1 MPDDFS
7 AESAFEIP
15 VDAPETP
22 PEERTL
28 AILTHLSLLL
38 HLIIPVFAV
47 LAPIIVWRSKRES
60 SVFVAD
66 HAVEALNFQIT
77 LMIYTL
83 GVVVLSVVTCGFGVV
98 LSWVPYALGLIGM
111 ILAVIASNEGQ
122 FFRYPMSLRLIVNK
136 G

>member
-15 VDAPETP
+15 VDAPETA

-28 AILTHLSLLL
+28 VILTHLSLLL
-38 HLIIPVFAV
+38 HLIVPVFAV

-77 LMIYTL
+77 LTIYTL
-83 GVVVLSVVTCGFGVV
+83 AVVVLSVVTCGVGVM

-111 ILAVIASNEGQ
+111 ILAVIASNEGRY
-122 FFRYPMSLRLIVNK
+122 FRYPMSLRLIADK